1 MRTRSQPLSPGGLQS
16 LETVSVPR
24 RTRISTTTA
33 SSNISSNAEQGPSN
47 PRTAKKSQRKI
58 PTRQRAASQNDP
70 SVSFS
75 PATQDIRNVDI
86 FRVSPTMETDSA
98 QYFPAHSPRSEAIT
112 SEASAVN
119 MTPPG
124 VSPGEDLPSHL
135 SHVQPIAGLPTM
147 GSLPV
152 PRFGREASAS
162 ASPPRCPCCSVILIC
177 PNGHRQPVVNILSPE
192 ARATKPTKATKKRTI
207 RELTSS
213 DDDAPRTP
221 KRRVVDRPGSIPFP
235 QIPTRGKPYS
245 ERRHRR
251 EMEAQGRI
259 HSTLLRLPELV
270 AQTEADARARAED
283 SDNDDGLA
291 ADHPAPS
298 PASPPIN
305 PRLGWRLPGIFSRNL
320 FPSLRV
326 PSLSFLAGSPSPRQE
341 QPTLNGGGDSASP
354 PVQASGVQILPVSET
369 LQPSTVDDEAAS
381 SRLPGT
387 DASKEKKWSQRKVRQ
402 PTYSLFPE
410 PIDRELYLRN
420 TSTARSRLG
429 TSDSQPLDKTT
440 KAVDDTETPSDERRP
455 KAGAEAP
462 HSGEESRKSERK
474 RRRRRASPDI
484 IPNPPG
490 TSYGMDLRY
499 FIYSSESYDDSS
511 EDEVRAR
518 PSQMPVRGILQ
529 TKRPR
534 PKRVHFAASPPDK
547 PSKLRSISQAAT
559 ESYAGHDMDPHVD
572 RLGVLASPAQ
582 MPTSSLRAAQTDP
595 DSYQPVVPNLTGT
608 FTLDYDL
615 FSSDDSDTAAPFE
628 TGARVPGPHALSSAP
643 APGTVAGTVG
653 EPAPSGPSGSNV
665 LRTSEPAPLGA
676 DSEGSPLHFPAAANA
691 FETSRRSSMVVGDSA
706 IGPDQE
712 PPSQERLRALFGED
726 EIGEDS
732 IWAFNQCPSGDFRRI
747 SWPEPNGYAESLNM
761 SSEAVNLV
769 NSMSQGDVSA
779 VYDEFCRS
787 IDEGDQIT

>member
-1 MRTRSQPLSPGGLQS
+1 
-16 LETVSVPR
+16 
-24 RTRISTTTA
+24 
-33 SSNISSNAEQGPSN
+33 
-47 PRTAKKSQRKI
+47 
-58 PTRQRAASQNDP
+58 
-70 SVSFS
+70 
-75 PATQDIRNVDI
+75 
-86 FRVSPTMETDSA
+86 
-98 QYFPAHSPRSEAIT
+98 
-112 SEASAVN
+112 
-119 MTPPG
+119 
-124 VSPGEDLPSHL
+124 
-135 SHVQPIAGLPTM
+135 
-147 GSLPV
+147 
-152 PRFGREASAS
+152 
-162 ASPPRCPCCSVILIC
+162 
-177 PNGHRQPVVNILSPE
+177 
-192 ARATKPTKATKKRTI
+192 
-207 RELTSS
+207 
-213 DDDAPRTP
+213 
-221 KRRVVDRPGSIPFP
+221 
-235 QIPTRGKPYS
+235 
-245 ERRHRR
+245 
-251 EMEAQGRI
+251 
-259 HSTLLRLPELV
+259 
-270 AQTEADARARAED
+270 
-283 SDNDDGLA
+283 
-291 ADHPAPS
+291 
-298 PASPPIN
+298 
-305 PRLGWRLPGIFSRNL
+305 
-320 FPSLRV
+320 
-326 PSLSFLAGSPSPRQE
+326 
-341 QPTLNGGGDSASP
+341 
-354 PVQASGVQILPVSET
+354 
-369 LQPSTVDDEAAS
+369 
-381 SRLPGT
+381 
-387 DASKEKKWSQRKVRQ
+387 
-402 PTYSLFPE
+402 
-410 PIDRELYLRN
+410 
-420 TSTARSRLG
+420 
-429 TSDSQPLDKTT
+429 
-440 KAVDDTETPSDERRP
+440 
-455 KAGAEAP
+455 
-462 HSGEESRKSERK
+462 
-474 RRRRRASPDI
+474 
-484 IPNPPG
+484 
-490 TSYGMDLRY
+490 MDLRY

-547 PSKLRSISQAAT
+547 PSKLRPISQAAT

-676 DSEGSPLHFPAAANA
+676 DSAGSPFHLPAASNA
-691 FETSRRSSMVVGDSA
+691 FETSRRSSMVASGLGDSA

-761 SSEAVNLV
+761 SSEAVNRV

>member
-24 RTRISTTTA
+24 RRRISTTTA

-47 PRTAKKSQRKI
+47 PRPARKSTRRPRKI
-58 PTRQRAASQNDP
+58 ATRQRAASQNASRLAEEHVRAAELEVTSEAAERNAGEVSQNEP
-70 SVSFS
+70 SVSS
-75 PATQDIRNVDI
+75 PATHDI
-86 FRVSPTMETDSA
+86 S
-98 QYFPAHSPRSEAIT
+98 
-112 SEASAVN
+112 
-119 MTPPG
+119 
-124 VSPGEDLPSHL
+124 
-135 SHVQPIAGLPTM
+135 
-147 GSLPV
+147 
-152 PRFGREASAS
+152 RFGREASAS
-162 ASPPRCPCCSVILIC
+162 ASPPRCLCCSGILIC
-177 PNGHRQPVVNILSPE
+177 PNGHRQPVVNVPSPE
-192 ARATKPTKATKKRTI
+192 ARATKATKKRTI

-221 KRRVVDRPGSIPFP
+221 KRRVVDRPGSTP

-251 EMEAQGRI
+251 EIEAQGRI

-283 SDNDDGLA
+283 GDNND
-291 ADHPAPS
+291 
-298 PASPPIN
+298 PPTD
-305 PRLGWRLPGIFSRNL
+305 PRRRWRLPGIFSRNL
-320 FPSLRV
+320 FPSWR
-326 PSLSFLAGSPSPRQE
+326 

-354 PVQASGVQILPVSET
+354 PVQASGVQILPASET

-387 DASKEKKWSQRKVRQ
+387 
-402 PTYSLFPE
+402 TYSLFPE
-410 PIDRELYLRN
+410 PIDRELYLGN

-474 RRRRRASPDI
+474 RRRRRASPDV

-547 PSKLRSISQAAT
+547 PSKLRPISQAAT

-676 DSEGSPLHFPAAANA
+676 DSAGSPFHLPAASNA
-691 FETSRRSSMVVGDSA
+691 FETSRRSSMVASGLGDSA

-712 PPSQERLRALFGED
+712 SPSQERLRALFGDD

-747 SWPEPNGYAESLNM
+747 SWPEPNGYAESLNV

-769 NSMSQGDVSA
+769 NSMWSQDDVSA